1 MPWETRGSLNER
13 PSPDTPSGE
22 AVIQGLDTIVLVKD
36 HPDEGL
42 VKGDMG
48 AVVLVHTVGQAR
60 EVEFVTLTGDTLGVL
75 TLTADEVR
83 PISARDAPHV
93 RVA

>member
-1 MPWETRGSLNER
+1 M
-13 PSPDTPSGE
+13 
-22 AVIQGLDTIVLVKD
+22 IQELDTVILVKNY
-36 HPDEGL
+36 PDQGL

-48 AVVLVHTVGQAR
+48 AVVMVHDSGKAF
-60 EVEFVTLTGDTLGVL
+60 EMEFVTLAGDTLGVL

-83 PISARDAPHV
+83 PISARDVPHV